1 MNKNLNLIKR
11 LALFFIGM
19 TIIQF
24 GVALFLKSDIGSDP
38 FTVFN
43 QGLAFALNTTPGKAN
58 IIILVILTCL
68 IFIFGKSYI
77 NIGTLICVFGVGPV
91 IDLALSIVSYVPIE
105 SYNIFIKGL
114 LVVIGCLIVG
124 IGFSILSATNL
135 GMAPNDSVYFIIKDK
150 TKFQYRWVRIT
161 TDLCYLVAGY
171 LLGGVVGLG
180 TVIAVFLPG
189 PIIQFLL
196 PYGEK
201 LVKLLLGD
209 EKSRGKAKAF

>member
-1 MNKNLNLIKR
+1 MNKSFNFIKR
-11 LALFFIGM
+11 LVLFLIGM

-24 GVALFLKSDIGSDP
+24 GVAVFLKSDIGSDP

-58 IIILVILTCL
+58 IIILVILACL

-91 IDLALSIVSYVPIE
+91 IDLALSIASHLPSE
-105 SYNIFIKGL
+105 SYNIFVKGL
-114 LVVIGCLIVG
+114 LVVLGCLIVG
-124 IGFSILSATNL
+124 VGFSILSATSL

-161 TDLCYLVAGY
+161 TDLCYLIAGY
-171 LLGGVVGLG
+171 FLGGVVGVG
-180 TVIAVFLPG
+180 TIIAAFLPG
-189 PIIQFLL
+189 PVIQFCL

-201 LVKLLLGD
+201 VVNLLLGNE
-209 EKSRGKAKAF
+209 EKGNTKAN